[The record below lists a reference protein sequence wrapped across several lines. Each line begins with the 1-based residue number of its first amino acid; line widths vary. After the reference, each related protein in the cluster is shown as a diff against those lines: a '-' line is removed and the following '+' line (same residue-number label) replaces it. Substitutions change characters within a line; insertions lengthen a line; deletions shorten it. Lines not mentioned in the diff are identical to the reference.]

1 MALLSLLNRCNEAEY
16 RVIITDAIGFSVMAL
31 VFLIYSRIFLLVRK
45 RIRQDLD
52 LSISESQRLLGSDN
66 LSENIRTRERHIA
79 FQCSCLLVFLPSAGH
94 HVLLWKM
101 YFTNIGDLPLWQLP
115 QIG

>member
-1 MALLSLLNRCNEAEY
+1 MQRGRVQAHNYRRYRISSHGPHVSYILTDISLGAKMNSARSRSLYFRESKI
-16 RVIITDAIGFSVMAL
+16 VI
-31 VFLIYSRIFLLVRK
+31 
-45 RIRQDLD
+45 
-52 LSISESQRLLGSDN
+52 GSDN

-79 FQCSCLLVFLPSAGH
+79 FSVFCLLVFLPSAGH